1 MTQYLSFCFL
11 STSSSS
17 IHPGTVTV
25 EVEVEDVNDEPP
37 RFPREEWRVE
47 VEEELPPLSLLASL
61 SVLDPDVTNDFAFR
75 VSGTSG
81 VGREWSRVVLRG
93 VKVQWSGTVGHRI

>member
-1 MTQYLSFCFL
+1 M
-11 STSSSS
+11 
-17 IHPGTVTV
+17 
-25 EVEVEDVNDEPP
+25 EDVNDEPP

-75 VSGTSG
+75 VSGKSGDGIGEQQVLDNGHYKATEERPTTSP
-81 VGREWSRVVLRG
+81 
-93 VKVQWSGTVGHRI
+93 T